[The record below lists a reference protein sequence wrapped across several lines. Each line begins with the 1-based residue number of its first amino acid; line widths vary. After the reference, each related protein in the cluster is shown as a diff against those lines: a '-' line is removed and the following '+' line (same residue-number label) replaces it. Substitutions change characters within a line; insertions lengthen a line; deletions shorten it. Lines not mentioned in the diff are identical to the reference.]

1 MSWGCQAQLCQC
13 TFPQYCERHKQ
24 AEVTPANIQV
34 HPHHVKEGCAMQ
46 LNSSCTCFFP
56 PFSRS
61 YHPVLYIQMS
71 HPENQKGNRG
81 TARTK
86 TGRQEIRQH
95 IRDGAASE

>member
-1 MSWGCQAQLCQC
+1 MFQEASQ
-13 TFPQYCERHKQ
+13 PQFKVESGYNTVQ
-24 AEVTPANIQV
+24 SDVLGLSSSIL
-34 HPHHVKEGCAMQ
+34 GCALQ

-71 HPENQKGNRG
+71 HPKNEKGNRG